1 MRDGA
6 AQRSQLQV
14 FPLALTSF
22 TRLLTVASEVVRS
35 PSWSISHDARL
46 GPHRSPSPTPIHASA
61 YISPPPIGALTPHR
75 TTPFEL
81 PDEVCLLLT
90 DELASP
96 ADFYLYST
104 TFQRLKSGR
113 RVLVVSAA
121 DDLARWKAVAGK
133 SVREV

>member
-1 MRDGA
+1 MDVLLLL
-6 AQRSQLQV
+6 LQ
-14 FPLALTSF
+14 
-22 TRLLTVASEVVRS
+22 
-35 PSWSISHDARL
+35 
-46 GPHRSPSPTPIHASA
+46 
-61 YISPPPIGALTPHR
+61 IGALTPHR

-96 ADFYLYST
+96 AAFYLYST
-104 TFQRLKSGR
+104 AFQRLKSGR

-133 SVREV
+133 SVRGV